1 MADSIITDD
10 FIDLGTIT
18 SRTEVAAYPDDNIEE
33 YWHLKRRFR
42 ANDVIKT
49 DWLLKFDFGAAKT
62 VEGVFLNDVN
72 FDKVQIQGDNEVDF
86 GAPIQ
91 YDSGII
97 DIGLD
102 ERVNRYK
109 VFIPI
114 TGFNLQWMRIYI
126 PATATAVGSYQTKWE
141 VGSVVVLDTVPTVSK
156 NAMLRTSAKPFQD
169 ISLPSGGFERI
180 SLGDNIRW
188 EGEITIE
195 QRAEVDEA
203 EYWAI
208 NLLDSAEPLIFY
220 ENAGDTDKAYL
231 CLRDS
236 DYAGTRLYNGLVR
249 GNTIKLKELV

>member
-1 MADSIITDD
+1 MADSIITND

-42 ANDVIKT
+42 ANDLTKT

-72 FDKVQIQGDNEVDF
+72 FDEVQIQGRADDAW
-86 GAPIQ
+86 GAST
-91 YDSGII
+91 YDSGVI
-97 DIGLD
+97 DVELD

-156 NAMLRTSAKPFQD
+156 NAMLRTSTKPFQD
-169 ISLPSGGFERI
+169 ISLPSGGFERV

-220 ENAGDTDKAYL
+220 ENADDTSKVYL
-231 CLRDS
+231 CLRDT

>member
-18 SRTEVAAYPDDNIEE
+18 SRSEVAAYPDDNVKE

-42 ANDVIKT
+42 ANDVTKD

-72 FDKVQIQGDNEVDF
+72 FDKVKIQGHATDTWTS
-86 GAPIQ
+86 PS
-91 YDSGII
+91 YDGSIVE
-97 DIGLD
+97 IGLD

-114 TGFNLQWMRIYI
+114 SGFNLQWMRIFI
-126 PATATAVGSYQTKWE
+126 PATATAVGSYTTKWE
-141 VGSVVVLDTVPTVSK
+141 VGSVVVLDTVPTISK
-156 NAMLRTSAKPFQD
+156 NAMMRTSSKAFKD
-169 ISLPSGGFERI
+169 IALPHGGFERVE
-180 SLGDNIRW
+180 LGSNLRW

-208 NLLDSAEPLIFY
+208 NALDSAKPLVFY
-220 ENAGDTDKAYL
+220 ENAGDTNKAYL
-231 CLRDS
+231 CLRDTN
-236 DYAGTRLYNGLVR
+236 YEGNRLYKGLVQ
-249 GNTIKLKELV
+249 GNTIRLKELI